1 MHFKIKQFKKY
12 IQFLRITFDS
22 QLSPYIACITHVVQY
37 ILELVLNLAVCISH
51 SLVPILPLL
60 PVSTDNHQLFSISIE
75 QTYLSIFSISASF
88 LLYSLVWFQ
97 QCSWRG
103 CSCQLPLLMVY
114 GSRSSF
120 YNGHYCCHY
129 HYFLFNNSS
138 LLTFT

>member
-60 PVSTDNHQLFSISIE
+60 PVSTDNHQLFSIPV
-75 QTYLSIFSISASF
+75 
-88 LLYSLVWFQ
+88 SLF
-97 QCSWRG
+97 
-103 CSCQLPLLMVY
+103 
-114 GSRSSF
+114 
-120 YNGHYCCHY
+120 
-129 HYFLFNNSS
+129 
-138 LLTFT
+138 